1 MRDDASP
8 KMLTSRNR
16 QQGHLITKKLRVV
29 CRTCNNGWM
38 SQIENSVKE
47 ILLVGLSAESI
58 VLSEQKIRDLASWI
72 CLKTIVA
79 EHSDPNLASTPFV
92 DRHAFYNQR
101 TVPSYFRIYLGAHE
115 TASITWLY
123 RHSATISFRQTVQP
137 PLLDGLQRNTQTVTF
152 ILGRYV
158 FHVLAAKVA
167 EFMLDADLTYPGLTP
182 IWPCDGNAIDTN
194 SLRILNAQ
202 QLGQVMESLE
212 QFMAIQRTSDVARV
226 RPKAA
231 PGVFGE

>member
-1 MRDDASP
+1 
-8 KMLTSRNR
+8 
-16 QQGHLITKKLRVV
+16 
-29 CRTCNNGWM
+29 M

-47 ILLVGLSAESI
+47 ILLVGLTGESM
-58 VLSEQKIRDLASWI
+58 VLSEQKIRDLASWT

-79 EHSDPNLASTPFV
+79 EHFDQNLASTPFV
-92 DRHAFYNQR
+92 DRHAFYSHR

-123 RHSATISFRQTVQP
+123 RHSATISFSQTVQP

-158 FHVLAAKVA
+158 FHVIAARVA
-167 EFMLDADLTYPGLTP
+167 EFKLDADLTYPGLTP

-194 SLRILNAQ
+194 ALRVLNAQ
-202 QLGQVMESLE
+202 QLGQVARSLE
-212 QFMAIQRTSDVARV
+212 QFMAIQRV
-226 RPKAA
+226 RYVKT
-231 PGVFGE
+231 VI